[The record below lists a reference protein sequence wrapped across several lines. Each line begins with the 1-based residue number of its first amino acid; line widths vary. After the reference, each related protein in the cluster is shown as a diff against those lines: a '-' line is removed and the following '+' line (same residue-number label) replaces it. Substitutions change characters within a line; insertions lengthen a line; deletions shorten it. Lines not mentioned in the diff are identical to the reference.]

1 MSHFSLKCTRCAQSH
16 VADMHTLR
24 CEACQAPLE
33 VAYGAL
39 DEAPELPTRGWSGPA
54 VPLPLHSPDSL
65 IGLGEGGTPSVKLTA
80 VGESIGL
87 LRLYGKLEF
96 LNPTG
101 SFKDRGT
108 AIMLAVAR
116 EQGVTEIVEDSS
128 GNAGASVS
136 AYTARAGIEAHVF
149 APATAPEAKLRQ
161 IHVYGAE
168 THAVPGPREAA
179 AEAALDFCRETG
191 RVYASHSLS
200 PYFTEGAKLFAYEV
214 VQQFPDGLP
223 DHVVFPVGNGS
234 LLIGA
239 WTGFRELQHRGVIDR
254 IPRFHCVQSEACM
267 PVVAALNGE
276 PWTPGDA
283 GRTIAGG
290 IAVAAPVRIEQML
303 EVIRSSGGAGE
314 AVDDPSIVRWQRLL
328 AEREG
333 IYAEPTSAAAFA
345 GLERLVDLGG
355 IDRNDQVLVPVT
367 GFGLKDAAPS

>member
-1 MSHFSLKCTRCAQSH
+1 MGEG
-16 VADMHTLR
+16 VLR
-24 CEACQAPLE
+24 K
-33 VAYGAL
+33 YGQF
-39 DEAPELPTRGWSGPA
+39 
-54 VPLPLHSPDSL
+54 LPLSSSTPM
-65 IGLGEGGTPSVKLTA
+65 ITLGEGDTPLVKST
-80 VGESIGL
+80 
-87 LRLYGKLEF
+87 RLGKELGCNELYFKLEGC
-96 LNPTG
+96 NPTG